1 MAKTPRRRSQIAGF
15 VAPGVDVLSALNP
28 QISTYNGGSDE
39 FPVGNDRLSKMPFGV
54 DPDYLMEKKRISSKK
69 ILILGNIGEGKTSM
83 IKDICMQL
91 MKISSGGRRQRISID
106 DVNRRNGRP
115 EYELF
120 AKEMRC
126 APIRLGHPINPFDSQ
141 FGFTRSEHLE
151 TINSMFSFGNNNLVA
166 VGNQDFVNRV
176 AMSKMYREMGDI
188 ASTQTF
194 RTILQYMNEDDV
206 RLYMHENNEKIPAEL
221 GIEKMPEKLK
231 DLIARGKTNVIYEEI
246 LKDAGHNYQRIDRIL
261 EGEFGKV
268 FGGTQSIAR
277 KLQQRVVV
285 KDYSGL
291 NITSVALMQQFMWR
305 LRNSAQL
312 RGDRRFMF
320 QVSVHDENY
329 KMMRV
334 EGYPEALTDAMKQG
348 RGNDEL
354 IILASHRIRDYWS
367 VGGPESL
374 QRQMATNIFSDID
387 LLIVGKQNKKDL
399 NDLETLVEITQLE
412 RNVIMAQ
419 TRGQFA
425 VKIGTE
431 PWFFIETDST
441 FTEIK
446 ERITRSNGALENALN
461 RSIVVEDEFVQL
473 SDEELETEEAL
484 V

>member
-1 MAKTPRRRSQIAGF
+1 
-15 VAPGVDVLSALNP
+15 
-28 QISTYNGGSDE
+28 
-39 FPVGNDRLSKMPFGV
+39 
-54 DPDYLMEKKRISSKK
+54 
-69 ILILGNIGEGKTSM
+69 
-83 IKDICMQL
+83 
-91 MKISSGGRRQRISID
+91 
-106 DVNRRNGRP
+106 
-115 EYELF
+115 
-120 AKEMRC
+120 
-126 APIRLGHPINPFDSQ
+126 
-141 FGFTRSEHLE
+141 
-151 TINSMFSFGNNNLVA
+151 
-166 VGNQDFVNRV
+166 
-176 AMSKMYREMGDI
+176 
-188 ASTQTF
+188 
-194 RTILQYMNEDDV
+194 MNEDDV